1 LKHEKNRGFLQR
13 GRMDIIACILSNAVG
28 GSGKTRLIYKCNMSL
43 SQFSI
48 YVDRLTEGG
57 LLRKYVNDKG
67 KKIYET
73 TKKGKD
79 FLRDYEKIKK
89 TLDQANM

>member
-1 LKHEKNRGFLQR
+1 
-13 GRMDIIACILSNAVG
+13 
-28 GSGKTRLIYKCNMSL
+28 MSL